1 MADQPLILIVDDD
14 PIILLVTSRQL
25 TEGGYRVLTAP
36 DGQDAWELIQGP
48 PSLQPDL
55 MLIDVRMP
63 RMGGAEL
70 GRLVGIS
77 RPEIP
82 VLYMTGF
89 ASTVEWELPEDVRRT
104 RLILKPFTGAALLGA
119 VGSWMSRRL
128 R

>member
-1 MADQPLILIVDDD
+1 
-14 PIILLVTSRQL
+14 
-25 TEGGYRVLTAP
+25 
-36 DGQDAWELIQGP
+36 
-48 PSLQPDL
+48 

-89 ASTVEWELPEDVRRT
+89 VSTVEWELPEDVRRT
-104 RLILKPFTGAALLGA
+104 RLLLKPFTGAALLGA

-128 R
+128 QRPPR